1 MAAIIQDF
9 KNDIL
14 NKRDF
19 TKLSLSNQYQVYI
32 SGINAGLRTYL
43 SRKHGVRSYWI
54 NENVGL
60 MCNEATLPTS
70 SFAVAE
76 VKDNYHGINQQYAHT
91 RLYTDTDFTFYVDKN
106 YRMIRFFE
114 GWMDYVAGDNNNQI
128 SEEDNRYYR
137 RFNYP
142 LGKDGY
148 KSDNM
153 TVTKFERDPV
163 QKRWRYNLLT
173 YKFWN
178 MFPKA
183 MTSIPVTYGPADL
196 LKVTVTFAYDRYI
209 VEKTGRSA
217 NNTFNDGPIQGI
229 EQYEGVSN
237 FDESTLKD
245 RTPGFSSYGGGIG
258 GGRGSIDGALGDFT
272 PAGSSGT
279 LGGGAGGGTPV

>member
-19 TKLSLSNQYQVYI
+19 TKLSLTNQYQVYI
-32 SGINAGLRTYL
+32 SGINAGLRSYL
-43 SRKHGVRSYWI
+43 RKKHGVRSYWI

-60 MCNEATLPTS
+60 MCTEAILPTS

-76 VKDNYHGINQQYAHT
+76 VKDNYHGINQQFAHT
-91 RLYTDTDFTFYVDKN
+91 RLYTDSDFTFYVDRN

-128 SEEDNRYYR
+128 SEEDNRFYR
-137 RFNYP
+137 RMNYP

-163 QKRWRYNLLT
+163 MKRWKYSLLT

-178 MFPKA
+178 IFPKA
-183 MTSIPVTYGPADL
+183 MTSMPVTYGAADL

-209 VEKTGRSA
+209 VEKTGRSY
-217 NNTFNDGPIQGI
+217 NNMGGSPIAAI
-229 EQYEGVSN
+229 EQENGIPN
-237 FDESTLKD
+237 FDESTLID
-245 RTPGFSSYGGGIG
+245 RDSGFSSYGGGL
-258 GGRGSIDGALGDFT
+258 GGRGNAIDGAVGDFT
-272 PAGSSGT
+272 PPGSSGT
-279 LGGGAGGGTPV
+279 LSSGSGGGIPA

>member
-19 TKLSLSNQYQVYI
+19 TKLSLTNQYQVYI
-32 SGINAGLRTYL
+32 SGINAGLRGYL
-43 SRKHGVRSYWI
+43 RSKYGVRNYWI

-60 MCNEATLPTS
+60 MCNEANLPTS

-91 RLYTDTDFTFYVDKN
+91 RLYTDTDFTFYVDKKYN
-106 YRMIRFFE
+106 MIKFFE
-114 GWMDYVAGDNNNQI
+114 GWMDYVSGDNNNQI
-128 SEEDNRYYR
+128 PEEDNRYFR

-153 TVTKFERDPV
+153 SITKFERDPAW
-163 QKRWRYNLLT
+163 KRYTLLT

-178 MFPKA
+178 IFPKA
-183 MTSIPVTYGPADL
+183 MTSMPVTYGPADL

-209 VEKTGRSA
+209 VKKSYRNSDHA
-217 NNTFNDGPIQGI
+217 LNDSPIQVDT
-229 EQYEGVSN
+229 ESKASN
-237 FDESTLKD
+237 VEESSLKD
-245 RTPGFSSYGGGIG
+245 KLPGFSTFGGGLG
-258 GGRGSIDGALGDFT
+258 GGGGFDGALGDFT
-272 PAGSSGT
+272 PADSSTPLSSGT
-279 LGGGAGGGTPV
+279 GGGGTPA

>member
-19 TKLSLSNQYQVYI
+19 TKLSLTNQYQVYI
-32 SGINAGLRTYL
+32 SGINAGLRGYL
-43 SRKHGVRSYWI
+43 RSKYGVRSYWI

-91 RLYTDTDFTFYVDKN
+91 RLYTDTDFTFYVDKK
-106 YRMIRFFE
+106 YQMIKFFE

-153 TVTKFERDPV
+153 TVTKFERDPAW
-163 QKRWRYNLLT
+163 KRYTVLT

-178 MFPKA
+178 IFPKS
-183 MTSIPVTYGPADL
+183 MTSMPVTYGPSDL

-209 VEKTGRSA
+209 VKKTYRNSDNA
-217 NNTFNDGPIQGI
+217 LSDSPIQPDKRSGKAP
-229 EQYEGVSN
+229 N
-237 FDESTLKD
+237 FDESTLKEKQ
-245 RTPGFSSYGGGIG
+245 PGFTSYGGGLG
-258 GGRGSIDGALGDFT
+258 GTNNFNGVLGDFT

-279 LGGGAGGGTPV
+279 LGSGSGGGTPV

>member
-32 SGINAGLRTYL
+32 SGINAGLQGYL
-43 SRKHGVRSYWI
+43 RKKHGVRNYWI

-60 MCNEATLPTS
+60 MCSEANLPTS
-70 SFAVAE
+70 SFATAE
-76 VKDNYHGINQQYAHT
+76 VKDNYHGISQEYAHT
-91 RLYTDTDFTFYVDKN
+91 RLYTNTDFTFYVDKN
-106 YRMIRFFE
+106 YRMLRFFE

-137 RFNYP
+137 RMNYP

-153 TVTKFERDPV
+153 TITKFERDPAW
-163 QKRWRYNLLT
+163 KRYTLLT

-183 MTSIPVTYGPADL
+183 ITPIPVTYGPADL
-196 LKVTVTFAYDRYI
+196 VKVTVTFAFDRYI
-209 VEKTGRSA
+209 VKKTSR
-217 NNTFNDGPIQGI
+217 NRDNTLSDSPIDTIQQDGLNP
-229 EQYEGVSN
+229 N

-245 RTPGFSSYGGGIG
+245 RSPGFSSYGGGL
-258 GGRGSIDGALGDFT
+258 GGRGNQINGALGDFT
-272 PAGSSGT
+272 QPGTSAPLGSGGPA
-279 LGGGAGGGTPV
+279 GGTPV

>member
-19 TKLSLSNQYQVYI
+19 TKLSLTNQYQVYI
-32 SGINAGLRTYL
+32 SGINAGLRGYL
-43 SRKHGVRSYWI
+43 RSKYGVRNYWI

-60 MCNEATLPTS
+60 MCNEANLPTS

-91 RLYTDTDFTFYVDKN
+91 RLYTDTDFTFYVDKKYN
-106 YRMIRFFE
+106 MIKFFE
-114 GWMDYVAGDNNNQI
+114 GWMDYVSGDNNNQI
-128 SEEDNRYYR
+128 PEEDNRYFR

-153 TVTKFERDPV
+153 TITKFERDPAW
-163 QKRWRYNLLT
+163 KRYTLLT

-178 MFPKA
+178 IFPKS
-183 MTSIPVTYGPADL
+183 MTSMPVTYGPADL

-209 VEKTGRSA
+209 VKKSYRNSDNA
-217 NNTFNDGPIQGI
+217 LNDSPIQVDT
-229 EQYEGVSN
+229 ESKAPNV
-237 FDESTLKD
+237 DESSLKD
-245 RTPGFSSYGGGIG
+245 KLPGFSTFGGGLG
-258 GGRGSIDGALGDFT
+258 GGGGFDGALGDFT
-272 PAGSSGT
+272 PADSSAPLGSGSG
-279 LGGGAGGGTPV
+279 GGGTPA

>member
-32 SGINAGLRTYL
+32 SGINAGLQGYL
-43 SRKHGVRSYWI
+43 RKKHGVRNYWI

-60 MCNEATLPTS
+60 MCSEANLPTS
-70 SFAVAE
+70 SFATAE
-76 VKDNYHGINQQYAHT
+76 VKDNYHGISQEYAHT
-91 RLYTDTDFTFYVDKN
+91 RLYTNTDFTFYVDKN
-106 YRMIRFFE
+106 YRMLRFFE

-137 RFNYP
+137 RMNYP

-153 TVTKFERDPV
+153 TITKFERDPAW
-163 QKRWRYNLLT
+163 KRYTLLT

-183 MTSIPVTYGPADL
+183 ITPIPVTYGPADL
-196 LKVTVTFAYDRYI
+196 VKVTVTFAFDRYI
-209 VEKTGRSA
+209 VKKTSR
-217 NNTFNDGPIQGI
+217 NRDNTLSDSPIGTIQQDGWNP
-229 EQYEGVSN
+229 N

-245 RTPGFSSYGGGIG
+245 RSPGFSSYGGGL
-258 GGRGSIDGALGDFT
+258 GGRGNQINGALGDFT
-272 PAGSSGT
+272 QPGTSAPLGSGGPA
-279 LGGGAGGGTPV
+279 GGTPV

>member
-19 TKLSLSNQYQVYI
+19 TKLSLTNQYQVYI
-32 SGINAGLRTYL
+32 SGINAGLQRYL
-43 SRKHGVRSYWI
+43 RKKHGVRNYWI

-60 MCNEATLPTS
+60 MCSEANLPTS

-106 YRMIRFFE
+106 YRMVRFFE

-153 TVTKFERDPV
+153 TVTKFERDPRW
-163 QKRWRYNLLT
+163 KRYTLLT

-183 MTSIPVTYGPADL
+183 MTSMPVTYGPADL
-196 LKVTVTFAYDRYI
+196 LKVTVTFAFDRYI
-209 VEKTGRSA
+209 VKKTSRNRDS
-217 NNTFNDGPIQGI
+217 TLTDSPIDTIQQDGWNP
-229 EQYEGVSN
+229 N

-245 RTPGFSSYGGGIG
+245 RSPGFSSYGGGL
-258 GGRGSIDGALGDFT
+258 GGRSNPLSGINGAVGDFT
-272 PAGSSGT
+272 QPGTSAPLGS
-279 LGGGAGGGTPV
+279 GGGTPT

>member
-19 TKLSLSNQYQVYI
+19 TKLSLTNQYQVYI
-32 SGINAGLRTYL
+32 SGINAGLRGYL
-43 SRKHGVRSYWI
+43 RSKYGVRNYWI

-60 MCNEATLPTS
+60 MCNEANLPTS

-91 RLYTDTDFTFYVDKN
+91 RLYTDTDFTFYVDKKYN
-106 YRMIRFFE
+106 MIKFFE
-114 GWMDYVAGDNNNQI
+114 GWMDYVSGDNNNQI
-128 SEEDNRYYR
+128 PEEDNRYFR

-153 TVTKFERDPV
+153 TITKFERDPAW
-163 QKRWRYNLLT
+163 KRYTLLT

-178 MFPKA
+178 IFPKS
-183 MTSIPVTYGPADL
+183 MTSMPVTYGPADL

-209 VEKTGRSA
+209 VKKSYRNSD
-217 NNTFNDGPIQGI
+217 NTLNDSPIQVDT
-229 EQYEGVSN
+229 ESKAPNV
-237 FDESTLKD
+237 DESSLKD
-245 RTPGFSSYGGGIG
+245 KLPGFSTFGGGLG
-258 GGRGSIDGALGDFT
+258 GGGGFDGALGDFT
-272 PAGSSGT
+272 PADSSAPLGSGSG
-279 LGGGAGGGTPV
+279 GGGTPA

>member
-19 TKLSLSNQYQVYI
+19 TKLSLTNQYQVYI
-32 SGINAGLRTYL
+32 SGINAALRGYL
-43 SRKHGVRSYWI
+43 RSKYGVRNYWI

-60 MCNEATLPTS
+60 MCNEANLPTS

-91 RLYTDTDFTFYVDKN
+91 RLYTDTDFTFYVDKKYN
-106 YRMIRFFE
+106 MIKFFE
-114 GWMDYVAGDNNNQI
+114 GWMDYVSGDNNNQI
-128 SEEDNRYYR
+128 PEEDNRYFR

-153 TVTKFERDPV
+153 TITKFERDPAW
-163 QKRWRYNLLT
+163 KRYTLLT

-178 MFPKA
+178 IFPKS
-183 MTSIPVTYGPADL
+183 MTSMPVTYGPADL

-209 VEKTGRSA
+209 VKKSYRNSDNA
-217 NNTFNDGPIQGI
+217 LNDSPIQVDT
-229 EQYEGVSN
+229 ESKAPNV
-237 FDESTLKD
+237 DESSLKD
-245 RTPGFSSYGGGIG
+245 KLPGFSTFGGGLG
-258 GGRGSIDGALGDFT
+258 GGGGFDGALGDFT
-272 PAGSSGT
+272 PADSSAPLGSGSG
-279 LGGGAGGGTPV
+279 GGGTPA

>member
-19 TKLSLSNQYQVYI
+19 TKLSLTNQYQVYI
-32 SGINAGLRTYL
+32 SGINQGLRGYL
-43 SRKHGVRSYWI
+43 RRKHGVRSYWI

-91 RLYTDTDFTFYVDKN
+91 RLYTDNDFTFYVDKN

-114 GWMDYVAGDNNNQI
+114 GWMDYVSGDNNNQI

-142 LGKDGY
+142 LGRDGY

-153 TVTKFERDPV
+153 TITKFERDPAW
-163 QKRWRYNLLT
+163 KRYTLLT

-178 MFPKA
+178 IFPKS
-183 MTSIPVTYGPADL
+183 MTSMPVTYGPADL
-196 LKVTVTFAYDRYI
+196 LKVTVTFAYDRYVVKKTSRNSDNTLSDSPI
-209 VEKTGRSA
+209 GAVEQE
-217 NNTFNDGPIQGI
+217 NWIP
-229 EQYEGVSN
+229 N

-245 RTPGFSSYGGGIG
+245 RSPGFSSYGGGL
-258 GGRGSIDGALGDFT
+258 GGRGNSIDGAIGDFT
-272 PAGSSGT
+272 PPGSSGT
-279 LGGGAGGGTPV
+279 LGSGGGGGTPA